1 MQNTIRGIMRA
12 PYLFDFIIMTYVH
25 NNFAF
30 AKQSAATVLPVSY
43 STDGYHILF
52 SLHCDA
58 NTTVTVKV
66 LGSSQEEAPDFSA
79 AASADN
85 DWGYVAY
92 RDLASADLVAGATGT
107 TVSNTT
113 IHKLFEVE
121 SNVLTHVAFEL
132 TTVSGDGVVIKGVIK
147 GE

>member
-1 MQNTIRGIMRA
+1 
-12 PYLFDFIIMTYVH
+12 MTYVH

-30 AKQSAATVLPVSY
+30 AKQAAATVLPVPY
-43 STDGYHILF
+43 STDGYHIVF
-52 SLHCDA
+52 SIHCDVA
-58 NTTVTVKV
+58 TTATIKV
-66 LGSSQEEAPDFSA
+66 LGSSQEAAPDFSEA
-79 AASADN
+79 SSADN
-85 DWGYVAY
+85 DWGYIAY
-92 RDLASADLVAGATGT
+92 RDLSSADLVAGATGT

-113 IHKLFEVE
+113 IHKLFEIE